1 MMMMMMIV
9 HGIFHQHYMFFFWEL
24 GIRLTWGKILINHWG
39 FGYLAF
45 RQTPMKVGTS
55 FLIMNKSGGYEPWD
69 NVRPKKPA
77 WLTWELLS
85 GFKRWSQKDAEQL
98 FHVRCNSSMTCRF
111 QTCRF
116 LFGSLY
122 TCRTICIQSV
132 RTFYLEVSGKH
143 PNGFVSKYGT
153 VSHLRSTS
161 FALRFV
167 QHVPSSWKLNT
178 HIESSREKISDRIIT
193 MLGAF
198 GRNHVLSKIS
208 YFCRGSLAES
218 QVGTHGFSRNPRDL
232 RRWSAVQNS
241 NRCGEQMRILEQE
254 GDIFSIKKTKT
265 KG

>member
-1 MMMMMMIV
+1 MGYFTNI
-9 HGIFHQHYMFFFWEL
+9 ICFFWEL

-153 VSHLRSTS
+153 VSHLRSTCS
-161 FALRFV
+161 FILEIEHAHRIFQGENLWPNYH
-167 QHVPSSWKLNT
+167 HV
-178 HIESSREKISDRIIT
+178 
-193 MLGAF
+193 
-198 GRNHVLSKIS
+198 GRTWAQSCI
-208 YFCRGSLAES
+208 
-218 QVGTHGFSRNPRDL
+218 
-232 RRWSAVQNS
+232 VQNQLLLS
-241 NRCGEQMRILEQE
+241 G
-254 GDIFSIKKTKT
+254 
-265 KG
+265 